1 MKFIERTNWNILVEN
16 VVEWAE
22 QKGIYE
28 NSTALSQQLYA
39 IGELTNE
46 FRDAIAKNKSDKEI
60 KTELGDVLVFYIN
73 AQKMSHFL
81 AEDSINFRLGEEVK
95 TRIFRDMPSLDDV
108 ILGAAKCLACAYSS
122 SAWTL
127 LEEIARRIDSS
138 LEECLELAYNK
149 ISKRNGKMQ
158 NGKLVKDGD

>member
-1 MKFIERTNWNILVEN
+1 MKFIERTKINVLVEN
-16 VVEWAE
+16 VVEWAD

-46 FRDAIAKNKSDKEI
+46 FRDAIAKNKSDEEI
-60 KTELGDVLVFYIN
+60 KTELGDVIVFYIN
-73 AQKMSHFL
+73 AQKMSCFL
-81 AEDSINFRLGEEVK
+81 TEESINYRLSEG
-95 TRIFRDMPSLDDV
+95 TQIRMFRDMRSLDDV
-108 ILGAAKCLACAYSS
+108 ILEAAKCLSCSYSS
-122 SAWTL
+122 SAWAL
-127 LEEIARRIDSS
+127 LEEIARRIDST

-149 ISKRNGKMQ
+149 ISKRTGKMQ